1 MQQLITSEKITKSF
15 GLGTEKRNVLDGISV
30 DIRQGEF
37 VAVMGPSGSG
47 KSTLLYALSG
57 MDSVDSGTVTFDGA
71 NLSAL
76 KENELADLRRTK
88 MGFVF
93 QQPTLLKNLN
103 ILDNIILPSMRDGLA
118 RTAGRKN
125 GAHLVAKARTLMETT
140 GIAELENRDITQA
153 SGGQLQRVGICRA
166 LMGDPKIIFG
176 DEPTGALNSTAAN
189 EIMALLAQIHRTG
202 VTILL
207 VTHDVKVAAKTGRV
221 LFILDG
227 QIAGEYLPGVY
238 DETRDDLKAREE
250 SLTAWLAGMNF

>member
-1 MQQLITSEKITKSF
+1 MKTLICSEDIVKSF
-15 GLGTEKRNVLDGISV
+15 GEGNEKRNVLDGVSV
-30 DIRQGEF
+30 KINAGEF

-47 KSTLLYALSG
+47 KSTLMFALSG
-57 MDSVDSGTVTFDGA
+57 MDNVDSGTVTFDGL
-71 NLSAL
+71 NLAAL
-76 KENELADLRRTK
+76 KDNELADLRRTK

-103 ILDNIILPSMRDGLA
+103 ILDNIILPSMRNG
-118 RTAGRKN
+118 GKN
-125 GAHLVAKARTLMETT
+125 GTHLTEKAKMLMEKT
-140 GIAELENRDITQA
+140 GIAGLENRDITQA

-176 DEPTGALNSTAAN
+176 DEPTGALNSTSAS

-227 QIAGEYLPGVY
+227 KIAGEYLPGVY
-238 DETRDDLKAREE
+238 DETCDDLKAREE
-250 SLTAWLAGMNF
+250 SLTTWLAGMRF